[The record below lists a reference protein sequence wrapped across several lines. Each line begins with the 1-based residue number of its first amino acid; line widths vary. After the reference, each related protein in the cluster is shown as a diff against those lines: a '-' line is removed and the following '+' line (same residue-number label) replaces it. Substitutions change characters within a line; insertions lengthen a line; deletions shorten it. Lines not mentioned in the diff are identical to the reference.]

1 VPGNGR
7 GGPRS
12 ADSHKFD
19 WHRAIARSGLPQ
31 ITKLI
36 AYALWD
42 FSDQNG
48 TNAHP
53 GNPLLAEI
61 TGFSVVT
68 VKRHM
73 GALRDAEWITRVS
86 RSNSHPDRKWADVY
100 NLTIPTPGI
109 SQEIPDQ
116 EEPGICQETPDGV
129 GPGISQEIPDRL
141 PDRVSPEDLP
151 GISGNQPGIP
161 ESQPGIAQ
169 EIPQQVF
176 SINPSTKNLDQ
187 EPTPPDKCS
196 PALVLKPTPPE
207 IEASELKAV
216 GTNPEAVDYVLRLR
230 LRPGTP
236 NEYAVMRSRL
246 QRCRG
251 LTGPE
256 IWGLALSKR
265 WIHQSTTPPAWAS
278 ALLLEEQ
285 TPPAR
290 AGITLE
296 RKSS

>member
-1 VPGNGR
+1 MPRDSG
-7 GGPRS
+7 GGPLLKRN

-19 WHRAIARSGLPQ
+19 WHRAIARCGLPQ

-42 FSDQNG
+42 FTDQNG

-61 TGFSVVT
+61 TGFSMVT

-73 GALRDAEWITRVS
+73 ATLRAEQWITRVTA
-86 RSNSHPDRKWADVY
+86 SNSHPDRKWADVY
-100 NLTIPTPGI
+100 NLTMPVSGISQETPDTAQPGISQGIPGVGEPGI

-116 EEPGICQETPDGV
+116 VQDRLSPEDQPGISESQPGISESQ
-129 GPGISQEIPDRL
+129 PGISQEIP
-141 PDRVSPEDLP
+141 
-151 GISGNQPGIP
+151 
-161 ESQPGIAQ
+161 
-169 EIPQQVF
+169 QQSF

-187 EPTPPDKCS
+187 EPTPPDECP
-196 PALVLKPTPPE
+196 PALPLNLTPPE
-207 IEASELKAV
+207 IEAAKLKAA
-216 GTNPEAVDYVLRLR
+216 GTNPEAVDYIRR
-230 LRPGTP
+230 LRPPKGT
-236 NEYAVMRSRL
+236 NEYAIARSRL

-256 IWGLALSKR
+256 IWELALSKR

-278 ALLLEEQ
+278 ALLLEEKI
-285 TPPAR
+285 PPAR
-290 AGITLE
+290 AGITP
-296 RKSS
+296 

>member
-1 VPGNGR
+1 MPQDSG
-7 GGPRS
+7 GGPLLKRN

-73 GALRDAEWITRVS
+73 GALRAAQWITRVT
-86 RSNSHPDRKWADVY
+86 RSNAHPDRKWADVY
-100 NLTIPTPGI
+100 NLTIPEPGI
-109 SQEIPDQ
+109 SQETPDRA
-116 EEPGICQETPDGV
+116 EPGIP
-129 GPGISQEIPDRL
+129 QEIPDQR
-141 PDRVSPEDLP
+141 PDRGSPEDQP
-151 GISGNQPGIP
+151 GISGNQSGIP
-161 ESQPGIAQ
+161 ESQPGVSQ

-187 EPTPPDKCS
+187 EPTPPDECP
-196 PALVLKPTPPE
+196 PALVLTPTPPE
-207 IEASELKAV
+207 IEASELKAS
-216 GTNPEAVDYVLRLR
+216 GTDPEAVDYVLRLR
-230 LRPGTP
+230 LRAGTP
-236 NEYAVMRSRL
+236 NEYAVVRSRL

-256 IWGLALSKR
+256 IWNMALNKQ
-265 WIHQSTTPPAWAS
+265 WIHQSTRPPAWAS

-290 AGITLE
+290 AGITP
-296 RKSS
+296 

>member
-1 VPGNGR
+1 MPGNGR
-7 GGPRS
+7 GGPRLKRN
-12 ADSHKFD
+12 ADSYKFD
-19 WHRAIARSGLPQ
+19 WHRAMARSGLPQ

-42 FSDQNG
+42 FSDKNG

-53 GNPLLAEI
+53 GNSLLAEI

-73 GALRDAEWITRVS
+73 GALREARWIIRVT

-100 NLTIPTPGI
+100 NLTIPESGI
-109 SQEIPDQ
+109 SQGTPDQ
-116 EEPGICQETPDGV
+116 EEPGIP
-129 GPGISQEIPDRL
+129 QEIPDQL
-141 PDRVSPEDLP
+141 PDRGSPEDQP

-169 EIPQQVF
+169 ETPQQVF
-176 SINPSTKNLDQ
+176 PINPSTKNLDQ
-187 EPTPPDKCS
+187 EPTPPDECPS
-196 PALVLKPTPPE
+196 ALVLKPTPPE
-207 IEASELKAV
+207 IEALELKAA
-216 GTNPEAVDYVLRLR
+216 GTNFEAVDYVLRLR
-230 LRPGTP
+230 PRAGTR
-236 NEYAVMRSRL
+236 NEYAVVRSRL

-256 IWGLALSKR
+256 IWNMALSKR
-265 WIHQSTTPPAWAS
+265 WMQPSTPPPAWAS
-278 ALLLEEQ
+278 AQLLEEQ
-285 TPPAR
+285 TPPAP

>member
-1 VPGNGR
+1 VPQDSG
-7 GGPRS
+7 GGPLLKRN

-73 GALRDAEWITRVS
+73 GALRAAQWITRVT

-100 NLTIPTPGI
+100 NLTIPEPGI
-109 SQEIPDQ
+109 SQEMPDQ
-116 EEPGICQETPDGV
+116 
-129 GPGISQEIPDRL
+129 L
-141 PDRVSPEDLP
+141 PDRGSPEDQP

-161 ESQPGIAQ
+161 ESQPGVSQ
-169 EIPQQVF
+169 DIPQQVF

-187 EPTPPDKCS
+187 EPTPPDEWP

-207 IEASELKAV
+207 IEASELKAA
-216 GTNPEAVDYVLRLR
+216 GTNPEVVDFILRLR
-230 LRPGTP
+230 LPKGTP
-236 NEYAVMRSRL
+236 NEYAVIRSRL

-256 IWGLALSKR
+256 IWGLALSKK
-265 WIHQSTTPPAWAS
+265 WIHPKTECRPWA
-278 ALLLEEQ
+278 APLLLKHQ
-285 TPPAR
+285 ILPPGPESLLKGNHHEHTR
-290 AGITLE
+290 IG
-296 RKSS
+296 RRNGVRHHPRRDR